1 MLPTQYNDPV
11 IRELEKMNQRGG
23 RSLSLVDLIQAGTVS
38 PELSSHLATLVMRG
52 VSIASGAQI
61 GGTGKTTL
69 LASLL
74 AFTPPDTDIITV
86 SGEGPGD
93 PERSVGPRDPRDPG
107 TSNSDPDKSSRA
119 TIYLCHEVSPGH
131 FYSYLW
137 GRSLRRYFRL
147 WNRDKRHLA
156 FTIHADTPEEM
167 TTQIINGETG
177 LKKSDFLA
185 LDMLI
190 FIRAISGYGRRVTA
204 VFEKDTASAAHV
216 PVIRYNRERD
226 RFEKAAGSPFGAGD
240 EELELL
246 AFFWFLM
253 KKNIRR
259 IEEVRRVY
267 LKEYFPDTAP

>member
-1 MLPTQYNDPV
+1 MFPTRCNDPV

-23 RSLSLVDLIQAGTVS
+23 RSLSLVDLIKAGTVS
-38 PELSSHLATLVMRG
+38 PELSSQLAARVKKG
-52 VSIASGAQI
+52 ISIASGAQI

-86 SGEGPGD
+86 SGEGP
-93 PERSVGPRDPRDPG
+93 VGPRDPRDPG
-107 TSNSDPDKSSRA
+107 TSHSDPDKSSRA

-137 GRSLRRYFRL
+137 GRSLYRYFRL
-147 WNRDKRHLA
+147 WDRDKRHLA

-167 TTQIINGETG
+167 TAQIINGETG

-204 VFEKDTASAAHV
+204 VFERDTASASHV

-226 RFEKAAGSPFGAGD
+226 RFDKVADSPFETGN
-240 EELELL
+240 EEPEILD
-246 AFFWFLM
+246 FFRFLT

-267 LKEYFPDTAP
+267 LKEYFPDTAL